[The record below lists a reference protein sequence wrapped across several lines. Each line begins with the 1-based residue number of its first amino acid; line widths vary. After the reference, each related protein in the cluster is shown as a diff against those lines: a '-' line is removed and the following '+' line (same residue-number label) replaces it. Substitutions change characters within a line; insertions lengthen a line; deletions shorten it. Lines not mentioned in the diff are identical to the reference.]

1 MLKQKYF
8 GSVRFDK
15 NAIAFQSP
23 CSSSHFKIMA
33 PRVLVEEAVTVRQ
46 APAPRMCVPFSG
58 KAGWWPVPLG
68 KTFCSHVLLRWVLHG
83 LPGKTPRTA
92 LYVVITSTFPQALE
106 DK

>member
-33 PRVLVEEAVTVRQ
+33 PRVLVEEAVTVR
-46 APAPRMCVPFSG
+46 RGSCS
-58 KAGWWPVPLG
+58 
-68 KTFCSHVLLRWVLHG
+68 SHVRALLRKGRLVAGPTGENVLFPCAPTVGTTWVAREDAMHG
-83 LPGKTPRTA
+83 SVCGYHLDIP
-92 LYVVITSTFPQALE
+92 TSAGG
-106 DK
+106 